1 MAFDA
6 LELSIDLITDLADVE
21 AAVRLRRKK
30 LAEEI
35 ARCADSIALNL
46 GEGRHRIGRDRGH
59 HYRIAAG
66 SAGELTTALRIA
78 LGRKLISAAQFGAA
92 EATLDQLRAILWRL
106 TR

>member
-30 LAEEI
+30 LADEI

-46 GEGRHRIGRDRGH
+46 GEGRHRRGGDRAH
-59 HYRIAAG
+59 AFRVAYG

-78 LGRKLISAAQFGAA
+78 RGRKLISDAQFNAA

>member
-30 LAEEI
+30 LADEI
-35 ARCADSIALNL
+35 ARSADSIALNL
-46 GEGRHRIGRDRGH
+46 GEGRH
-59 HYRIAAG
+59 RIAAG

-78 LGRKLISAAQFGAA
+78 CGRKLITRARYAAVDAK
-92 EATLDQLRAILWRL
+92 LDRIRAMLWRL

>member
-78 LGRKLISAAQFGAA
+78 LGRKLISVAQFGAA

>member
-30 LAEEI
+30 LADEI

-78 LGRKLISAAQFGAA
+78 CGRKLITWARYAAVDAK
-92 EATLDQLRAILWRL
+92 LDRIRAMLWRL

>member
-1 MAFDA
+1 MAFIA
-6 LELSIDLITDLADVE
+6 IELAIQLVANLAPIED
-21 AAVRLRRKK
+21 AVRLHRKK
-30 LAEEI
+30 LADEI
-35 ARCADSIALNL
+35 ARSSDSIGLNL

-78 LGRKLISAAQFGAA
+78 CGRKLITWARYAAVDAK
-92 EATLDQLRAILWRL
+92 LDRIRAMLWRL